1 MFIDVQSKSKTLHQP
16 HRPVLHFF
24 QTENI
29 QEIKE
34 STLPFIQIEKK
45 ISKRT
50 LLIVIYTNNAS
61 EEQCKAVYK
70 LGNKFLN
77 IYAQS

>member
-1 MFIDVQSKSKTLHQP
+1 MSKGNQRHCINPTDQFHTFVQI
-16 HRPVLHFF
+16 
-24 QTENI
+24 ENI

-34 STLPFIQIEKK
+34 CTLPFIQIEKK
-45 ISKRT
+45 ISLKRT

-70 LGNKFLN
+70 LEYKFIN
-77 IYAQS
+77 IYVQS